1 MNSVIIPRR
10 FFCYFVG
17 EKSGVDRG
25 KLEDIETYIINDKS
39 VVLFFKDGSKT
50 VATVDERDTFDIE
63 TGFCLAM
70 FKYLVKINNV
80 SKASYKREIECIKE
94 DKFKDYLVEIFNR
107 FTFND
112 LEKTRRFLKT
122 LKPTGKKRVKLK

>member
-1 MNSVIIPRR
+1 MNNRNIT
-10 FFCYFVG
+10 F
-17 EKSGVDRG
+17 DRDRIFISCFMPMG
-25 KLEDIETYIINDKS
+25 RGRLEDIETYIINDKS
-39 VVLFFKDGSKT
+39 VILFFRDGSKT

-70 FKYLVKINNV
+70 FKHFFKINHI
-80 SKASYKREIECIKE
+80 SKASYKRELECIKE

-107 FTFND
+107 FTFKN
-112 LEKTRRFLKT
+112 LEKTRRFLRT